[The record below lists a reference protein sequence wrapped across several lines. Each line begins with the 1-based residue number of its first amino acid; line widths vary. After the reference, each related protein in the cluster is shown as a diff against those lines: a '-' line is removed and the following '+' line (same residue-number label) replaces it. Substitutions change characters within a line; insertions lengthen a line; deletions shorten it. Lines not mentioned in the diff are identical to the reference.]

1 MNLLKAIFSLI
12 RETIAE
18 FIKDRAAIYA
28 AGLAYYGVFSIAPL
42 LVFATAVAGRF
53 IGEVAAGEQV
63 TLQLQYLFGPELA
76 GFLENVVDSLTDRT
90 ANATAAIISIG
101 VLLFTAGGIFN
112 QLKTALN
119 LLWGLTDVRP
129 RNARE
134 WRVLVRYRAIPFL
147 MVFVL
152 GLFLSLSVILETLI
166 LAVSAR
172 FEVLYPE
179 IADLLPSF
187 GRVIIPILVFVTVLL
202 IFKFLPNAYS
212 RVRDIAVGAALTT
225 VLFVIGR
232 LLLLF
237 FLSIS
242 DTGSLYGAAG
252 SIVILLVWIYVSAQ
266 ILLFGAEFTWVYARR
281 YGKPIRPNRLARF
294 LIAPDPAAPAPPPP
308 DSRPPAVEPPPA
320 EADRPIIDK

>member
-12 RETIAE
+12 KESIGE
-18 FIKDRAAIYA
+18 YLKDRGTIYA
-28 AGLAYYGVFSIAPL
+28 AGLAYYAVFSIAPL
-42 LVFATAVAGRF
+42 LVFATSVAGRV
-53 IGEVAAGEQV
+53 IGRTAAGEQV
-63 TLQLQYLFGPELA
+63 TLQLQYLVGPELA
-76 GFLENVVDSLTDRT
+76 VFLGDLITTLTDRT
-90 ANATAAIISIG
+90 ANATAALVSFG

-152 GLFLSLSVILETLI
+152 GLLLSLSVILETLI
-166 LAVSAR
+166 MAVSAR
-172 FEVLYPE
+172 FEVLFPE
-179 IADLLPSF
+179 IANLLPGF
-187 GRVIIPILVFVTVLL
+187 GRVIIPALAFVTILL

-212 RVRDIAVGAALTT
+212 RVRDIAVGAAVTT
-225 VLFVIGR
+225 ALFVIGR
-232 LLLLF
+232 QLLLL

-252 SIVILLVWIYVSAQ
+252 SIVILMVWVYVSAQ

-294 LIAPDPAAPAPPPP
+294 RLGDETAGLAPP
-308 DSRPPAVEPPPA
+308 DSRPPTIDRPPAADDPPPM
-320 EADRPIIDK
+320 ADK

>member
-12 RETIAE
+12 KETIGE
-18 FIKDRAAIYA
+18 YVKDRGTIYA

-53 IGEVAAGEQV
+53 IGRGAAGEQV
-63 TLQLQYLFGPELA
+63 ALQLQYLVGPELA
-76 GFLENVVDSLTDRT
+76 VFLEDLIATLADRT
-90 ANATAAIISIG
+90 TNATAALLSIG

-129 RNARE
+129 RNAHE

-152 GLFLSLSVILETLI
+152 GLLLSLSVIMETLI

-172 FEVLYPE
+172 FEVLFPE
-179 IADLLPSF
+179 LAGLLPGIS
-187 GRVIIPILVFVTVLL
+187 RVIVPTLAFVTILL

-212 RVRDIAVGAALTT
+212 RVRDIAVGAAVTT
-225 VLFVIGR
+225 ALFLIGRR
-232 LLLLF
+232 LLLV

-252 SIVILLVWIYVSAQ
+252 SIVILLVWVYVSAQ

-294 LIAPDPAAPAPPPP
+294 LVNDEPTGAPPP
-308 DSRPPAVEPPPA
+308 DSRPPSVERPPA
-320 EADRPIIDK
+320 ADDRPPIVDK

>member
-1 MNLLKAIFSLI
+1 MNLLKAIFSLF
-12 RETIAE
+12 RETVGE
-18 FIKDRAAIYA
+18 YLKDRATIYA

-53 IGEVAAGEQV
+53 IGEAAADEQI

-76 GFLENVVDSLTDRT
+76 VFLEDLIATLTDRT
-90 ANATAAIISIG
+90 INATAAFISIG

-129 RNARE
+129 RNAHE

-166 LAVSAR
+166 LAVSSR

-179 IADLLPSF
+179 LAGLLPGF
-187 GRVIIPILVFVTVLL
+187 GRVIIPLLAFVTILL

-212 RVRDIAVGAALTT
+212 RVRDIAVGAAVTT
-225 VLFVIGR
+225 VLFLIGR
-232 LLLLF
+232 WLLLLF
-237 FLSIS
+237 LSVS

-281 YGKPIRPNRLARF
+281 YGVPIRPNRLARF
-294 LIAPDPAAPAPPPP
+294 LISHEPAA
-308 DSRPPAVEPPPA
+308 
-320 EADRPIIDK
+320 DK

>member
-12 RETIAE
+12 KESIGE
-18 FIKDRAAIYA
+18 YLKDRGTIYA

-42 LVFATAVAGRF
+42 LVFATVVAGQF
-53 IGEVAAGEQV
+53 IGRIAAGEQV
-63 TLQLQYLFGPELA
+63 ALQLQYLVGSEVA
-76 GFLENVVDSLTDRT
+76 VFLEDVIAALTDRT
-90 ANATAAIISIG
+90 TNATVAFLSLGA
-101 VLLFTAGGIFN
+101 LLFTAGGIFN

-134 WRVLVRYRAIPFL
+134 WRVLIRYRAIPFL

-152 GLFLSLSVILETLI
+152 GLFLGLSVILEAII

-172 FEVLYPE
+172 FEVLFPE
-179 IADLLPSF
+179 MANLLPSF
-187 GRVIIPILVFVTVLL
+187 SRIIIPALTFATILL

-212 RVRDIAVGAALTT
+212 RVRDIAVGAAVTT
-225 VLFVIGR
+225 ALFLIGR
-232 LLLLF
+232 QLLLL

-252 SIVILLVWIYVSAQ
+252 SIVVLLVWVYVSAQ
-266 ILLFGAEFTWVYARR
+266 IILFGAEFTWVYARR

-294 LIAPDPAAPAPPPP
+294 LVSDKPDAPPPP
-308 DSRPPAVEPPPA
+308 DSRPPTT
-320 EADRPIIDK
+320 DRPPTVDDRPPFADT